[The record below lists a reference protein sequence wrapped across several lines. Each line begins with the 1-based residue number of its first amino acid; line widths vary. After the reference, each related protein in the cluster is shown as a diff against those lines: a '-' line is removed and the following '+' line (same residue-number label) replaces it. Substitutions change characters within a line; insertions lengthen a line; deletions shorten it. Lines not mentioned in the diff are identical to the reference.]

1 MGKRISP
8 IIEKKITELY
18 QKGMKPRQIV
28 RELASYGI
36 EINVNSIA
44 SVRRRAGVGPK
55 YRAVTPRKEYETPTI
70 EEFTV
75 VAYPEAPD
83 TESIIE
89 GIKESD
95 GFVIIP
101 KSQITQAKAMLQS
114 IINSLEGLETEETE
128 T

>member
-1 MGKRISP
+1 MGKRINP

-18 QKGMKPRQIV
+18 QNGMKPRQIV

-55 YRAVTPRKEYETPTI
+55 YREVTPRKEYETPTI
-70 EEFTV
+70 EEYT
-75 VAYPEAPD
+75 PEAPD

-114 IINSLEGLETEETE
+114 IINSLEGLETEEAE
-128 T
+128 E